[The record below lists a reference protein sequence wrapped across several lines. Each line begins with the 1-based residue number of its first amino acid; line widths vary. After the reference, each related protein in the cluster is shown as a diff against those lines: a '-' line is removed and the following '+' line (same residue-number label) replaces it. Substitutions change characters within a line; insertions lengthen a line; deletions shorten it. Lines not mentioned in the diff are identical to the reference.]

1 MAPRASS
8 YGGRDS
14 RDHHHH
20 SINLTLDGSRARRPT
35 SDPSGRQQ
43 RVNSS
48 AEQPPTPTIGE
59 LVAQRNQLLAR
70 DSDRID
76 AGRQQTALATRQG
89 MLADA
94 AESVKE
100 EAERLRNLSTFYWPT
115 DGGVSSGFGYRIHP
129 ILGTRRLHNGAD
141 IGGDCGQPIWA
152 TQSGTVT
159 KVAPTGYN
167 GGSGRNVRIDHGD
180 IDGNDI
186 QTAYLHMS
194 KIEVKVGQKVDKGDR
209 IGTVGT
215 TGLSTGCH
223 LHLTLYKNG
232 RASDPLEYI
241 KK

>member
-1 MAPRASS
+1 MAGGIAAIITITASTS
-8 YGGRDS
+8 
-14 RDHHHH
+14 H
-20 SINLTLDGSRARRPT
+20 SMGVALADQPPIRLAAAGQA
-35 SDPSGRQQ
+35 RQQ